1 LRIGKPAHISVAA
14 VIAVL
19 LLGGCAGSGA
29 GTTPGTGGSTPRAAT
44 SPATSTPSPHHKR
57 RKAARHHTRKPPVR
71 TTSVPR
77 VDVPDHRLTPG
88 VALPVTAAQ
97 ICRPGYAES
106 ARDVPE
112 SEKLDAYRRYGVVD
126 VPYAHEVDH
135 LISLEIGGSN
145 DIRNL
150 WPEPYAGRWGARTKD
165 QVENALH
172 DLVCQGRLRLKEAQ
186 QIEAAN
192 WVAAYRRYVS
202 PVPLAH
208 SKYSDDGGS
217 SSAGASSGGGSSA
230 GGYYASSYPS
240 AYTVYCADDSE
251 WRSLSKRYLVH
262 FPTLAAALKRFP
274 GRHLHRPC

>member
-1 LRIGKPAHISVAA
+1 MRIGDPTHISVAA
-14 VIAVL
+14 IAAAL
-19 LLGGCAGSGA
+19 LLGGCATSGA
-29 GTTPGTGGSTPRAAT
+29 G
-44 SPATSTPSPHHKR
+44 STPSTARSTPPAATGPAASTAAPHHKQR
-57 RKAARHHTRKPPVR
+57 RAAKPR
-71 TTSVPR
+71 THKTAPPAGRVPA
-77 VDVPDHRLTPG
+77 VDMPNRRLTPG
-88 VALPVTAAQ
+88 VALPVSRAR
-97 ICRPGYAES
+97 ICTPGYAES

-112 SEKLDAYRRYGVVD
+112 SEKRQVYLRYGVVD

-135 LISLEIGGSN
+135 LVSLEIGGSN

-172 DLVCQGRLRLKEAQ
+172 DLVCNGSLRLRAAQ

-208 SKYSDDGGS
+208 SRYSDDGGS
-217 SSAGASSGGGSSA
+217 GTTGAPSA

-240 AYTVYCADDSE
+240 AYTIYCADDPE
-251 WRSLSKRYLVH
+251 WRSLSRHYLVH
-262 FPTLAAALKRFP
+262 FPTLAAALQRFP
-274 GRHLHRPC
+274 GRHLHRTC

>member
-1 LRIGKPAHISVAA
+1 MRIGKPAHISVAA
-14 VIAVL
+14 VTAVL

-29 GTTPGTGGSTPRAAT
+29 GSAPGTGGSTPQAAT
-44 SPATSTPSPHHKR
+44 SPTASTPSPHHKR
-57 RKAARHHTRKPPVR
+57 RKTAGHHTRKPPVR
-71 TTSVPR
+71 TTTVPQ

-172 DLVCQGRLRLKEAQ
+172 DLVCQGRLRLKAAQ

-208 SKYSDDGGS
+208 SKYSDDGGGT
-217 SSAGASSGGGSSA
+217 SAGGSSA

-262 FPTLAAALKRFP
+262 FPTLAAALNRFP